1 MDDGSRLSWLIVI
14 LLLFGAM
21 YFAMAETAFAS
32 VSRVKLKTDADRGD
46 ERAKKALFITDNFDR
61 AITTILICT
70 NIIHIAAASIVTVQV
85 TRIWGVSAVT
95 LSTIITT
102 IAVFFV
108 GEMLPKSIARKYSE
122 RISLA
127 TSGALR
133 FFMLILKP
141 VSALLTA
148 IGNAA
153 AKLTKG
159 DPEASVT
166 EDELYDIIEDMTEE
180 GSLDEDQG
188 DLISSALQFGDVTVE
203 SILTS
208 RVDLAAID
216 VSMSHAEILSFI
228 KEQRHSRL
236 PVYEDSIDN
245 IIGILQIR
253 TYIKAYLHQ
262 GEDLDIRPLLDEA
275 YFVHQS
281 ANIDELLPVMSKRKL
296 NMAVVTDNY
305 GGTLGVVTVEDI
317 LEELVGEI
325 WDEDDTAQEP
335 IVENSDGSY
344 DIDSGVTVGDVF
356 DELGVE
362 YDEEDDEELI
372 NKLMGELCYEQF
384 SAIPAEGDSFV
395 YRGVEIT
402 VAAMQHNRI
411 LKLRVRLLPPEDVP
425 DEGGDEE

>member
-1 MDDGSRLSWLIVI
+1 
-14 LLLFGAM
+14 M

-70 NIIHIAAASIVTVQV
+70 NIIHISAASVVTVQV
-85 TRIWGVSAVT
+85 TRLWGVSAVT

-102 IAVFFV
+102 VAVFFV

-127 TSGALR
+127 TAGALR

-148 IGNAA
+148 IGNGA

-166 EDELYDIIEDMTEE
+166 EDELYDIIEDMTHE

-203 SILTS
+203 SILTA

-216 VSMSHAEILSFI
+216 VAMSHSDILAFI

-236 PVYEDSIDN
+236 PVYEGSIDN
-245 IIGILQIR
+245 IIGVLQIR
-253 TYIKAYLHQ
+253 TYIKAYLRR

-281 ANIDELLPVMSKRKL
+281 TNIDELLPIMSKRKL

-325 WDEDDTAQEP
+325 WDEDDTAEEP
-335 IVENSDGSY
+335 IVTRPDGSY
-344 DIDSGVTVGDVF
+344 EVDSGETVGDVF
-356 DELGVE
+356 DALGVE
-362 YDEEDDEELI
+362 YDEEEDDELI

-384 SAIPAEGDSFV
+384 PSIPAEGDSFV
-395 YRGVEIT
+395 YRGLEIT

-411 LKLRVRLLPPEDVP
+411 LKLRVRVLPPEETP
-425 DEGGDEE
+425 DEGGGEE

>member
-70 NIIHIAAASIVTVQV
+70 NIIHISAASVVTVQV
-85 TRIWGVSAVT
+85 TRLWGVSAVT

-102 IAVFFV
+102 VAVFFV

-127 TSGALR
+127 TAGALR

-148 IGNAA
+148 IGNGA

-166 EDELYDIIEDMTEE
+166 EDELYDIIEDMTHE

-203 SILTS
+203 SILTA

-216 VSMSHAEILSFI
+216 VAMSHSDILAFI

-236 PVYEDSIDN
+236 PVYEGSIDN
-245 IIGILQIR
+245 IIGVLQIR
-253 TYIKAYLHQ
+253 TYIKAYLRR

-281 ANIDELLPVMSKRKL
+281 TNIDELLPIMSKRKL

-325 WDEDDTAQEP
+325 WDEDDTAEEP
-335 IVENSDGSY
+335 IVTRPDGSY
-344 DIDSGVTVGDVF
+344 EVDSGETVGDVF
-356 DELGVE
+356 DALGVE
-362 YDEEDDEELI
+362 YDEEEDDELI

-384 SAIPAEGDSFV
+384 PSIPAEGDSFV
-395 YRGVEIT
+395 YRGLEIT

-411 LKLRVRLLPPEDVP
+411 LKLRVRVLPPEETP
-425 DEGGDEE
+425 DEGGGEE

>member
-70 NIIHIAAASIVTVQV
+70 NIIHISAASVVTVQV
-85 TRIWGVSAVT
+85 TRLWGVSAVT

-102 IAVFFV
+102 VAVFFV

-127 TSGALR
+127 TAGALR

-148 IGNAA
+148 IGNGA

-166 EDELYDIIEDMTEE
+166 EDELYDIIEDMTHE

-203 SILTS
+203 SILTA

-216 VSMSHAEILSFI
+216 VAMSHS
-228 KEQRHSRL
+228 
-236 PVYEDSIDN
+236 
-245 IIGILQIR
+245 
-253 TYIKAYLHQ
+253 
-262 GEDLDIRPLLDEA
+262 
-275 YFVHQS
+275 
-281 ANIDELLPVMSKRKL
+281 
-296 NMAVVTDNY
+296 
-305 GGTLGVVTVEDI
+305 DI
-317 LEELVGEI
+317 L
-325 WDEDDTAQEP
+325 WP
-335 IVENSDGSY
+335 S
-344 DIDSGVTVGDVF
+344 
-356 DELGVE
+356 
-362 YDEEDDEELI
+362 
-372 NKLMGELCYEQF
+372 
-384 SAIPAEGDSFV
+384 
-395 YRGVEIT
+395 
-402 VAAMQHNRI
+402 
-411 LKLRVRLLPPEDVP
+411 
-425 DEGGDEE
+425 